1 MHFFG
6 MASLLII
13 LIVASCV
20 SNSIA
25 TGKNCSSNND
35 CNTEELCVCDG
46 AGNCSCQE
54 KIAAKIVYHQCKKDH
69 DCAKMCAPSC
79 KPSCLNGLCR
89 CECTINAR
97 KTMIAVYPQCKKDDD
112 CYVMVEPSCKP
123 GCKPA
128 CIDGLC
134 ICKC

>member
-1 MHFFG
+1 MHSFG
-6 MASLLII
+6 VASLLII

-20 SNSIA
+20 SNSTAI
-25 TGKNCSSNND
+25 GRKCSSNKD
-35 CNTEELCVCDG
+35 CNIEELCICHG

-69 DCAKMCAPSC
+69 DCDK
-79 KPSCLNGLCR
+79 
-89 CECTINAR
+89 
-97 KTMIAVYPQCKKDDD
+97 
-112 CYVMVEPSCKP
+112 MVEPSCKP

-128 CIDGLC
+128 CLDGLC